1 MIPFD
6 RSSLAVTF
14 AVIVAAAS
22 ASSLAA
28 DAGAFEQ
35 KRAAI
40 MKTIETQPEA
50 AVRGFVEEGIAV
62 GQPAQALAAAR
73 EWMRANL
80 PQDPTFFYFAGR
92 AAEQAGEW
100 DRAVVLYQQF
110 LEQADPKSAQAGDAI
125 TGVYAIAI
133 QYLDDPAPAYA
144 FGRSM
149 AARLAVNPRFRQFD
163 RWVLDTAIAR
173 GDRAAVAARL
183 LATIKAGMTADEF
196 VALYDGDLRWLT
208 NSLTGTFR
216 YDEPSQRFA
225 PELIAE
231 TKALAAA
238 FPFDEERKLLLDFVV
253 SVKAYLQAKNAGV
266 EAAAPLAEAK
276 ALLEKF
282 PHHAAMVQLEWAG
295 GNNGP
300 HYRGDVKKYWPHEV
314 EGKLAPIRAALA
326 RLSPVDQAIFME
338 SWNPGH
344 YSGQPQIVS
353 VEQARELA
361 LANPQLVNQKS
372 GPTLWFGWNT
382 LAPDAAAKL
391 AAALEQNPSPD
402 ASLIRA
408 TLAAGKEKDYQKA
421 MDALLGPEAWRLGA
435 AELGNPSFA
444 DQLWHWAGRPGG
456 NQKRDEQINRSKAL
470 AAQVQ
475 AAAIK
480 KDAPAPER
488 IAAFKKLLA
497 DFRSPK
503 PQVPGVRERLAQALS
518 VTPEVVPE
526 LLRDS
531 GVDAQRLLRAAV
543 VTDFEGPTLPLSG
556 DAQVRGLAPWA
567 YDPIMNRLRSRHSN
581 NLQYL
586 KQNNL
591 YRAHPLEPVLR
602 QAITERLA
610 KGAVEPW
617 LLIAWVNA
625 QGPKDAVDTAGKP
638 VGDAEQV
645 KLVEQLV
652 KSPAWAALP
661 TEARFA
667 VRSAFPQ
674 QAITPPQL
682 AIRESANPWSICKDL
697 LALPKEADAAA
708 TSAALGAAIEG
719 LLRSPVRRDV
729 VGIERLAEIA
739 PAVFAD
745 AKVIGGIV
753 QLADSVRSFNVPP
766 PVGQRF
772 LQAVSSSRDPA
783 TLEKTAA
790 WLWRH
795 AETHHAALQPVI
807 GLADSLVGDKPAAA
821 SSLAAA
827 GLGTLARHKHGHT
840 YFKAASDVPRLQ
852 SIRGRAA
859 MKLGLVVIPVGPD
872 HPAYP
877 IYQSQAEWL
886 TGNEDTAGE
895 LLDANWAAFLSTHR
909 QLSVP
914 YLMWA
919 LRRSINSRDAER
931 QESIIKPL
939 LGWAAEP
946 VNPFTPDERVRLE
959 MAYGDIAVQR
969 GQLREAYGI
978 YGRIRGNPAFK
989 DLVSRHEATLRQ
1001 VAVARATKDFES
1013 AIATLEEL
1021 DGERIPELWA
1031 PVRHARAEVFF
1042 DMEEYDDTAEVVE
1055 AILAR
1060 SPDDADAKIL
1070 LAKVQV
1076 ARQQL
1081 FDATDI
1087 EVGSATDQATLV
1099 PGERLK
1105 VTLDDPTLAV
1115 SGVGTEIEVSVWAT
1129 SGDRESFLLPRFG
1142 DQKSKFRGEV
1152 PTALG
1157 AATPGDGVLQLIGDD
1172 EIFYAYSD
1180 RFREKLPGL
1189 PDTRGGPITV
1199 ASDAMLMASARKL
1212 PTEAEQRMADVRAVM
1227 DKIGVSEE
1235 RAVRMLAGTTSDAAA
1250 KVDRAIDIARVVKPG
1265 NPVHVRVIDPDK
1277 SRTTGIDEAVVSV
1290 TTSSG
1295 DSVSRVVLRE
1305 TGPFTGWFEG
1315 DVPTAGAQA
1324 SAFAPNSAPGRD
1336 PNAVISP
1343 GSYPVWKPVPVK
1355 GATPSFTID
1364 LNDNLPLG
1372 DMTIRASES
1381 GARLTKFI
1389 VRTAITSGDWTTVAA
1404 QPKDSLAVADPL
1416 RPSVTVLNDTDRHHN
1431 QHDDRYRRKVHDL
1444 HEMAPH
1450 ADGGW
1455 LTQQFAQGTATNV
1468 TGPSEAF
1475 PPSIPKAVDW
1485 RREGRHAVSHVIH
1498 RFRGWFYEP
1507 VRVSRRF
1514 KLDLGKFQIPPGTHP
1529 SVSHPA
1535 DYLLAVDGRPIT
1547 KPGGPLEGEVS
1558 LGPGVHRFEIW
1569 SAGWVTS
1576 IGFGRNP
1583 TLTANL
1589 DPENPAAL
1597 VVCPDA
1603 FFDPA
1608 SFPPG
1613 AAPLRNPPATL
1624 TASPDGTEFRVKFAE
1639 GSRGR
1644 FIRLDL
1650 VGHEGP
1656 VPSLDKITLVK
1667 PDGSRVLPVAED
1679 FATLRKNTTL
1689 EILPGDTLAIRHVDD
1704 RFVTKAKETQERS
1717 LDVAFTDARV
1727 EFADMEPRL
1736 SGRSGEMEPYY
1747 EPLIRFR
1754 HDEPLSLAIH
1764 DADMDAT
1771 VEPDTVTVTLASKAG
1786 GKREFKAVETGA
1798 STGVFKLVVKPVVG
1812 PPKGEGE
1819 IQVAAGGRLT
1829 ATYMDR
1835 ENNSPGVPIERTGTI
1850 LHAEFAAP
1858 RLLVAHARVTPVAA
1872 QPAGPQAATTPQP
1885 VDRPRWRIDNR
1896 LTPSDTSPEGGIH
1909 AVAGRSL
1916 FAEVMAP
1923 NLVLRPTS
1931 SVTIYAQTESG
1942 RRLAGVRAPQEQ
1954 TGFDIAVPGT
1964 IALTCGIEPAR
1975 IDPRI
1980 PQLDIYTGGAV
1991 WPAFPVQRHD
2001 RFFLTLPLVA
2011 GVIPDHGVLSAEEK
2025 KERQAA
2031 AASML
2036 ETSMM
2041 PRFEDAL
2048 VVRPGDRIHL
2058 AMRYTDANGEEQ
2070 WLTAS
2075 TAVIT
2080 QPAFDLIGADGI
2092 VATTAAFVGEAL
2104 LPRVIDYGADVSD
2117 EPDTVG
2123 VLFQAK
2129 SGAKTQAVLH
2139 ETAPHS
2145 GVFQAA
2151 CTLTYASAQGQAPP
2165 DEFGGPSAPSQPI
2178 PVVYGDT
2185 VAARYTDRSGV
2196 STDTAFVSISKGA
2209 DGTIAP
2215 FSKTYGDAEIAA
2227 RTQFSLAEAY
2237 LEMAKRHRGLGQIE
2251 TADQEYAAAKQMLS
2265 GVMNAFP
2272 DPDTRAHAE
2281 FLLGNLTLEEAKAAT
2296 DPASR
2301 EALLRAALARFMS
2314 VTGSYPDA
2322 LHASK
2327 AQFATAMVY
2336 EALGEPEIAAQDY
2349 VKLAYKYPDSEY
2361 LARAMARLGTF
2372 FLMRAAAI
2380 EKKAAPFLERAE
2392 TDPEAKFQSEKLRE
2406 EAIIEYLK
2414 TAKIFGRLHERFP
2427 SHELAGPAG
2436 LQSGEAY
2443 MRAGQTQRALDTF
2456 LRVSRDQAYDGPKIR
2471 ARAMYWAGTCYQKL
2485 RQPMAAFS
2493 IYKRLTYDFPESEWA
2508 KNAIGQLSQPD
2519 LADLES
2525 KLELERLEAQQE

>member
-1 MIPFD
+1 MIVGF
-6 RSSLAVTF
+6 RSRVAVIVS
-14 AVIVAAAS
+14 VIVAAATI
-22 ASSLAA
+22 SSPAA
-28 DAGAFEQ
+28 DPAAFEQ

-40 MKTIETQPEA
+40 MKSIETQPES
-50 AVRGFVEEGIAV
+50 AVVSLVEEGVAAARP
-62 GQPAQALAAAR
+62 QQALAAAQQWLR
-73 EWMRANL
+73 VNL
-80 PQDPTFFYFAGR
+80 PQNPLLLYHAGR
-92 AAEQAGEW
+92 AAELSGDW
-100 DRAVVLYQQF
+100 SSAVALYQQF
-110 LEQADPKSAQAGDAI
+110 LERGDPKSAEASDAI
-125 TGVYAIAI
+125 TAVYTLTIGN
-133 QYLDDPAPAYA
+133 LDDTAAAYA

-149 AARLAVNPRFRQFD
+149 AEKLAVNPRFRQFD
-163 RWVLDTAIAR
+163 RWFLNTAMSR
-173 GDRAAVAARL
+173 GDRAAFAARL
-183 LATIKAGMTADEF
+183 LAIVKAGASRDELL
-196 VALYDGDLRWLT
+196 ALHEGDFRWLIR
-208 NSLTGTFR
+208 SLRGAR
-216 YDEPSQRFA
+216 YDLPGDRVT
-225 PELIAE
+225 PELVADC
-231 TKALAAA
+231 KALAAA
-238 FPFDEERKLLLDFVV
+238 APLDEEMRLLLAWTPAVRLYV
-253 SVKAYLQAKNAGV
+253 AAKIAGQ
-266 EAAAPLAEAK
+266 EASPPLAEAK

-282 PHHAAMVQLEWAG
+282 PRYAQMVQTDFAG
-295 GNNGP
+295 GHGGQ
-300 HYRGDVKKYWPHEV
+300 HYRDDPKKYWPHEV
-314 EGKLAPIRAALA
+314 EAKMALVRAALPKLTPLEQANLLETWSGAYYAGGPQVLSGPPAREFVLANPELVNSISGPNLWLGWEKLDFEAASKLAPLLERNAFPEASYVRALA
-326 RLSPVDQAIFME
+326 
-338 SWNPGH
+338 
-344 YSGQPQIVS
+344 
-353 VEQARELA
+353 
-361 LANPQLVNQKS
+361 
-372 GPTLWFGWNT
+372 
-382 LAPDAAAKL
+382 
-391 AAALEQNPSPD
+391 
-402 ASLIRA
+402 
-408 TLAAGKEKDYQKA
+408 AAGKEKNFDNA
-421 MDALLGPEAWRLGA
+421 MDALLGPEIWRLGPQ
-435 AELGNPSFA
+435 ELGGYAA
-444 DQLWHWAGRPGG
+444 DRLWHWAGRPGG
-456 NQKRDEQINRSKAL
+456 NAVRDQHIKRSQAI
-470 AAQVQ
+470 AAQIQ
-475 AAAIK
+475 KAALK
-480 KDAPAPER
+480 PGAPAGER
-488 IAAFKKLLA
+488 VAAFKQLLA

-503 PQVPGVRERLAQALS
+503 PKIPGVRGRVIQALS
-518 VTPEVVPE
+518 VTPEALPE
-526 LLRDS
+526 LLKDGSIEARQFVA
-531 GVDAQRLLRAAV
+531 GVLAS
-543 VTDFEGPTLPLSG
+543 DFDGEKAPLSG
-556 DAQVRGLAPWA
+556 DPQVRGLPTTT
-567 YDPIMNRLRSRHSN
+567 YDPLFSRLLARHGQN
-581 NLQYL
+581 IDFL
-586 KQNNL
+586 KKSNL
-591 YRAHPLEPVLR
+591 YRPHPLEPVLR
-602 QAITERLA
+602 
-610 KGAVEPW
+610 KAVADQVASPGIDPGIV
-617 LLIAWVNA
+617 IAWINA
-625 QGPKDAVDTAGKP
+625 RGPADTMPPADVEG
-638 VGDAEQV
+638 ER
-645 KLVEQLV
+645 KLVGAMLG
-652 KSPAWAALP
+652 SPAWKTFP
-661 TEARFA
+661 IEARFA

-674 QAITPPQL
+674 LALSPAEL
-682 AIRESANPWSICKDL
+682 AIRKAADPSVICKDFI
-697 LALPKEADAAA
+697 ALPKSADSAATAAA
-708 TSAALGAAIEG
+708 LRTAVEG
-719 LLRSPVRRDV
+719 LGRSPVRCEM
-729 VGIERLAEIA
+729 VGLEKLADFSPEVIKAPEVIA
-739 PAVFAD
+739 ELATLAD
-745 AKVIGGIV
+745 TLRCLAAPGVIGHRLIPSLTAG
-753 QLADSVRSFNVPP
+753 
-766 PVGQRF
+766 
-772 LQAVSSSRDPA
+772 RDEL
-783 TLEKTAA
+783 TLERMAA
-790 WLWRH
+790 WLWRSI
-795 AETHHAALQPVI
+795 ETGRANNDQLAN
-807 GLADSLVGDKPAAA
+807 LADSLVNTSPSAA
-821 SSLAAA
+821 STLAVC
-827 GLGTLARHKHGHT
+827 GIGTIARHKHGHAW
-840 YFKAASDVPRLQ
+840 FKAGVDVPRLQ
-852 SIRGRAA
+852 SIRGKAA

-895 LLDANWAAFLSTHR
+895 LLDSNWEAFLSTHR

-919 LRRSINSRDAER
+919 LRRSINSRDPER

-959 MAYGDIAVQR
+959 IAYGDIAVQR
-969 GQLREAYGI
+969 GQFPEAYAI
-978 YGRIRGNPAFK
+978 FGRIRGNPAFK
-989 DLVSRHEATLRQ
+989 DLASRHEATLRQ
-1001 VAVARATKDFES
+1001 VAVARATKDFET
-1013 AIATLEEL
+1013 ALATLEEL

-1031 PVRHARAEVFF
+1031 PVRHARAAVFF
-1042 DMEEYDDTAEVVE
+1042 DMEEYDDTADVVE

-1087 EVGSATDQATLV
+1087 EVGSATGQETLV

-1115 SGVGTEIEVSVWAT
+1115 SGLGTEIEVSVWAT

-1157 AATPGDGVLQLIGDD
+1157 AAAPGDGVLQVIGDD

-1212 PTEAEQRMADVRAVM
+1212 PSEAEQRMADVRAVM

-1235 RAVRMLAGTTSDAAA
+1235 RAVRMLAANDKSAPLKA
-1250 KVDRAIDIARVVKPG
+1250 DRGIDIARVVKPG

-1355 GATPSFTID
+1355 GVTPSFTID

-1372 DMTIRASES
+1372 EMTIRASES

-1389 VRTAITSGDWTTVAA
+1389 VRTAITSGDWTTVAV
-1404 QPKDSLAVADPL
+1404 QPKDFLAVADPS

-1431 QHDDRYRRKVHDL
+1431 QHDEKYRRRVHEL
-1444 HEMAPH
+1444 HEMVPH

-1455 LTQQFAQGTATNV
+1455 LTQEFAQGTAMNV
-1468 TGPSEAF
+1468 AGPSEAF

-1485 RREGRHAVSHVIH
+1485 RRQGRHTVSHVIY

-1514 KLDLGKFQIPPGTHP
+1514 KLDLGAFTIPPETHP
-1529 SVSHPA
+1529 SVNHPA
-1535 DYLLAVDGRPIT
+1535 EYLLAVDGRAIA
-1547 KPGGPLEGEVS
+1547 KPGEPLEGEVS
-1558 LGPGVHRFEIW
+1558 LAPGVHRFEIW
-1569 SAGWVTS
+1569 STGWVTS
-1576 IGFGRNP
+1576 IGFGRSP
-1583 TLTANL
+1583 SLKANL
-1589 DPENPAAL
+1589 DPENSAAL
-1597 VVCPDA
+1597 VSCPDA

-1613 AAPLRNPPATL
+1613 VMPLRNPPATL
-1624 TASPDGTEFRVKFAE
+1624 TVSPDGTEFRVNFAE

-1656 VPSLDKITLVK
+1656 VPSLDKITLAK

-1736 SGRSGEMEPYY
+1736 NGRSGEMEPYY

-1754 HDEPLSLAIH
+1754 HDEPLTLAIH

-1786 GKREFKAVETGA
+1786 GKREFKAVETGD
-1798 STGVFKLVVKPVVG
+1798 STGVFKLVVTPVAG
-1812 PPKGEGE
+1812 PPKGESE
-1819 IQVAAGGRLT
+1819 FQVDIGGRL
-1829 ATYMDR
+1829 AALYKDR

-1850 LHAEFAAP
+1850 LHAAFAAP
-1858 RLLVAHARVTPVAA
+1858 RLLLAHARVTPVAA
-1872 QPAGPQAATTPQP
+1872 PPAGSQAASMPKS
-1885 VDRPRWRIDNR
+1885 VNRPRWQIDNR
-1896 LTPSDTSPEGGIH
+1896 LVPSDTPPEGGIH

-1916 FAEVMAP
+1916 FAELMAP

-1931 SVTIYAQTESG
+1931 NVTIYAQTESG
-1942 RRLAGVRAPQEQ
+1942 RQLAGARPSQEQ
-1954 TGFDIAVPGT
+1954 TGFDISVPGT

-1975 IDPRI
+1975 VDPRI
-1980 PQLDIYTGGAV
+1980 PKLDIYTGGNV
-1991 WPAFPVQRHD
+1991 WPTFPVQRND
-2001 RFFLTLPLVA
+2001 RFFLTIPLVA

-2025 KERQAA
+2025 KERMKEAKA
-2031 AASML
+2031 LLDSPV
-2036 ETSMM
+2036 M
-2041 PRFEDAL
+2041 PEVEGAL

-2058 AMRYTDANGEEQ
+2058 AMPYTDSNGKEQ

-2080 QPAFDLIGADGI
+2080 HPAFDLVGEDGI
-2092 VATTAAFVGEAL
+2092 ETTAAFVGESL
-2104 LPRVIDYGADVSD
+2104 LPRVIDLGADVSD
-2117 EPDTVG
+2117 DADTVG

-2145 GVFQAA
+2145 GIFQAA
-2151 CTLTYASAQGQAPP
+2151 CTLTYASAQDQTPL
-2165 DEFGGPSAPSQPI
+2165 DEFGTPSTASQSL
-2178 PVVYGDT
+2178 PVVYGDM
-2185 VAARYTDRSGV
+2185 VAARYTDRAGV
-2196 STDTAFVSISKGA
+2196 STETAFVSISKGA

-2251 TADQEYAAAKQMLS
+2251 TANIEYAAAKQMLS
-2265 GVMNAFP
+2265 SVMNAFP

-2281 FLLGNLTLEEAKAAT
+2281 FLLGNLTLEEAKTAT
-2296 DPASR
+2296 DPAAR
-2301 EALLRAALARFMS
+2301 ETLLRSALARFMS
-2314 VTGSYPDA
+2314 VTGSYPDT

-2361 LARAMARLGTF
+2361 LAKAMARLGTF
-2372 FLMRAAAI
+2372 FLMRAAAL
-2380 EKKAAPFLERAE
+2380 EKKAAPYLERAE

-2436 LQSGEAY
+2436 LQAGESY

-2456 LRVSRDQAYDGPKIR
+2456 LKVSRDQAYDGPKIR

-2508 KNAIGQLSQPD
+2508 KNAIGQLSQPG